1 MKKRTRDLII
11 FCLFLIINF
20 IAVSQNPN
28 TDLEIRYRE
37 SKEKNILIFEEIWNA
52 HEITIYPTQIKS
64 RISKKEYIIINLGL
78 IKHFSPEEIE
88 SRKELTKRIVFDQF
102 LNKDNFNETKI
113 IYKVKKENDTIAKEV
128 IINESLY
135 RMPVIQGCN
144 KNLNLNE
151 MKKCFTKTIK
161 EIVVKNNHRGKYN
174 YLNLEKKKT
183 SCSVIFIIDKD
194 SKIVVDTITHN
205 NETIKKDF
213 SKLFKNI
220 IIKNPAYD
228 NGKPVITSYSIPVSM
243 LIE

>member
-102 LNKDNFNETKI
+102 LNKDNFNTG
-113 IYKVKKENDTIAKEV
+113 
-128 IINESLY
+128 S
-135 RMPVIQGCN
+135 
-144 KNLNLNE
+144 
-151 MKKCFTKTIK
+151 TKT
-161 EIVVKNNHRGKYN
+161 N
-174 YLNLEKKKT
+174 
-183 SCSVIFIIDKD
+183 
-194 SKIVVDTITHN
+194 
-205 NETIKKDF
+205 
-213 SKLFKNI
+213 
-220 IIKNPAYD
+220 
-228 NGKPVITSYSIPVSM
+228 
-243 LIE
+243 